1 MYMRWFSYEK
11 EEATVRKT
19 TANVFNKMSEHSSEV
34 FVEMKPDV
42 FKRTSDISDANQVLK
57 PNVK

>member
-1 MYMRWFSYEK
+1 M
-11 EEATVRKT
+11 RKT
-19 TANVFNKMSEHSSEV
+19 TANVFNKMSEHSSDV